1 MSSYSFLNV
10 VAAIAGPGGAL
21 NLGSGAAVAEEGITI
36 APTEDKNSMIIGADG
51 RGQHTLIASNAGIV
65 TFRYLKTAPIN
76 GFLQIM
82 YDLQSASSSLWGQN
96 LITVADTFRLDLSTC
111 QSCAFKKKPEIVYDK
126 AGPMI
131 EWTFDSLAI
140 NTILGVGITT

>member
-1 MSSYSFLNV
+1 MAAYSFLNI
-10 VAAIAGPGGAL
+10 VAAIAGPGAAF
-21 NLGSGAAVAEEGITI
+21 NLGAGAAVAEEGITI
-36 APTEDKNSMIIGADG
+36 APNEDKNTMVIGADG
-51 RGQHTLIASNAGIV
+51 KGQHTLIASNGGLI
-65 TFRYLKTAPIN
+65 TIRLLKTSPTN
-76 GFLQIM
+76 GFLQLA

-96 LITVADTFRLDLSTC
+96 LITIADTARLELTTC

-140 NTILGVGITT
+140 NSILGVK